1 MPFAVTQTDLKMITV
16 SEVSQKEKTN
26 SAYIIYMWNLKNVTN
41 ELIYKTEIDSKTLS
55 QSLNLFLLLVRVQEF
70 MHFDN

>member
-1 MPFAVTQTDLKMITV
+1 MITV

-41 ELIYKTEIDSKTLS
+41 ELIYKTEIDSKTFS
-55 QSLNLFLLLVRVQEF
+55 WSLNLFLLLVRVQEF

>member
-1 MPFAVTQTDLKMITV
+1 MITV

-55 QSLNLFLLLVRVQEF
+55 WSLNLFLLLVRVQEF

>member
-1 MPFAVTQTDLKMITV
+1 MPFAMTQMDLKMITV

-26 SAYIIYMWNLKNVTN
+26 SEYIIYMWNLKNVTN
-41 ELIYKTEIDSKTLS
+41 KLIYKTEIDSKTLS
-55 QSLNLFLLLVRVQEF
+55 WSLNLFLLLVRVQEF

>member
-1 MPFAVTQTDLKMITV
+1 MITV

-41 ELIYKTEIDSKTLS
+41 KLIYKTEIDSKTLS
-55 QSLNLFLLLVRVQEF
+55 WSLNLFLLLVRVQEF